1 MSLLRPY
8 RSARSEARA
17 SRYFGRDERGSTAI
31 EFAFVLPVFLF
42 MVAGIVQFGA
52 IFFLQNNM
60 SSVAQDTSRR
70 VAVGEL
76 TPPEAETYAQGK
88 LVNWGVSYNVDVTE
102 PGGDVVVDI
111 SAPLSEAALIDLHG
125 FFDGA
130 TLRAQS
136 TARRE

>member
-1 MSLLRPY
+1 MTDAVRSCY
-8 RSARSEARA
+8 RDR
-17 SRYFGRDERGSTAI
+17 RGATAI
-31 EFAFVLPVFLF
+31 EFAFILPIFLL

-70 VAVGEL
+70 VAVGQL
-76 TPPEAETYAQGK
+76 TATEAETYAEGK
-88 LVNWGVSYNVDVTE
+88 LVNWGVSYTVAVTE
-102 PGGDVVVDI
+102 PDSDVVVDI